1 MVVGD
6 IIDFYSHWE
15 TFGEVPEG
23 GTRRFSINLREE
35 KANISI
41 FNLLL
46 K

>member
-1 MVVGD
+1 MAVGD

-23 GTRRFSINLREE
+23 GTLRFSINLREE
-35 KANISI
+35 NPNISI